1 MAESKLVHEEE
12 TTVPNHHEVSRKSF
26 PDCFYLQ
33 LGNVAKFRIP
43 SCLSKTGGWSSSSIN
58 KVLFIWNKGSSIS
71 PGHHKDNQ
79 QLLFCYITIP
89 CGNPLFCPWDV
100 VLKPWCEQAWDAGH
114 WFCWA
119 INQASKLNPGKTKP
133 LNLPVPGICYR
144 RKGITLNGLYRV
156 QRVNNFNAG
165 LFSSW
170 F

>member
-12 TTVPNHHEVSRKSF
+12 TAVPNHHEVSRKSF

-33 LGNVAKFRIP
+33 LGNVVKFRIP

-89 CGNPLFCPWDV
+89 CGNPLFLSLRCGVEALMWAGVGCRALILLSHQPGFKAESWENQTSQFA
-100 VLKPWCEQAWDAGH
+100 CAWDML
-114 WFCWA
+114 
-119 INQASKLNPGKTKP
+119 QK
-133 LNLPVPGICYR
+133 
-144 RKGITLNGLYRV
+144 KGNYIKWSL
-156 QRVNNFNAG
+156 
-165 LFSSW
+165 
-170 F
+170 